1 MTGVSGRNV
10 LGAVGGALAGF
21 GIWVAMIVITTG
33 VCSVPILKTLW
44 CTVPVLPVPTISSS
58 ITLWDLFLLV
68 VFIGIGAKV
77 GSGA

>member
-1 MTGVSGRNV
+1 VSGWNV
-10 LGAVGGALAGF
+10 LGAVAGGLAGI

-33 VCSVPILKTLW
+33 VCAVPILKTLW
-44 CTVPVLPVPTISSS
+44 CTVPVIPAPTIPSS

-77 GSGA
+77 GSQA